1 MIVSTNKSN
10 PNALKL
16 IIAGEISG
24 NPVELRIVTASDS
37 PLGRLP
43 TLELPN
49 GITLISSTA
58 ALQYLVPGD
67 EQQNIFVNK
76 WLEWDSTQL
85 QPAVVSY
92 GSSGSLDTSHKPRIW
107 SLLTQLNASLKAQK
121 YLITDTPSVVDIAIF
136 STLWCTIFM
145 PEISKELSNEFLYVN
160 RWLQDLEI
168 FPPVKKS
175 LANLAKLDLER
186 GFKSISS
193 LQSSAWYPMNSY
205 TGVRTQKSSQEVVT
219 PSSPAKEPEVIT
231 EKELETSRNNWSRPK
246 HPSIK
251 APTYPVLPKKNQR
264 NILITSALPYVN
276 NVPHLGN
283 IIGCVLSADVFA
295 RYARQRDYNTLY
307 ISGTDEYGTATE
319 AKALEENMAPQEI
332 CDKYF
337 GIHND
342 IYRWFNIGF
351 DYFGRTT
358 TPEQTEI
365 VQEAFLRIKSQG
377 YIITESVDQ
386 LLCER
391 CNRFLADR
399 FVEGTCPRCKYQ
411 DARGD
416 QCDGCGHLVNA
427 TELINPRCKV
437 CLQTPVIKASNQFF
451 LDLPKIQP
459 KLKEWASKAEK
470 SWSNVARAVT
480 RPWLRDGLKQ
490 RCITRDLKWGIPV
503 PLEGFRDKVFYVWFD
518 APLGYISITKR
529 YTQEYEKWW
538 RPSEDAKVDLY
549 QFMAKDNVPFHAIMF
564 PATLLAADQGHTLVK
579 HIMATEYLNYEDT
592 KFSKSRGI
600 GVFGTDARE
609 TGIPADVWR
618 FYLTYIRPESQDSN
632 FNWVDLATKNN
643 SELLNNFGNFVNRA
657 LTFAVKNFKGVVP
670 EMELR
675 NDDLQLLVL
684 VQRELSQYIMAME
697 QAKFRDGVRHLLAI
711 SKHGNQYM
719 QSQQPWVLIKGN
731 EESQV
736 KAAGTVIGVC
746 CNISCLL
753 SALLGPFMPETS
765 RQLRK
770 QLGLDG
776 STYGYIPDTVSVL
789 LPPGHKLGEATPLFS
804 KIEDSVVEELR
815 KKYAGKQDNGRK
827 AFKAGETVAEL
838 RAQIA
843 AQGAKVKELKAK
855 TDNSVWQ
862 PEVQILLQLK
872 IKLATL
878 NEGSDGTV
886 NTATIG
892 VVKAENGP
900 VQNGKTECDAVAAL
914 EAAIARQALFVR
926 DLKASADK
934 SVWQPEVNTL
944 LKLKKEL
951 SDATGV
957 ITPNPGDKKSKK
969 KK

>member
-1 MIVSTNKSN
+1 MILSTNKNN

-16 IIAGEISG
+16 VIGGEISG
-24 NPVELRIVTASDS
+24 NSVEIRIITTNESTLS
-37 PLGRLP
+37 RLP
-43 TLELPN
+43 TLQLPT
-49 GITLISSTA
+49 GITLISSNA
-58 ALQYLVPGD
+58 ALQYLLPGN
-67 EQQNIFVNK
+67 EQDLENK

-85 QPAVVSY
+85 QPAIASY
-92 GSSGSLDTSHKPRIW
+92 GNSGALDTSHKPRIW
-107 SLLTQLNASLKAQK
+107 SLLSQLNSELKTKK
-121 YLITDTPSVVDIAIF
+121 YLITPDTHTSADIAIF
-136 STLWCTIFM
+136 CTLWCTICSTEVSA
-145 PEISKELSNEFLYVN
+145 EITKEFPHVDKWLENISILPHVQQSLSKFP
-160 RWLQDLEI
+160 LE
-168 FPPVKKS
+168 
-175 LANLAKLDLER
+175 N
-186 GFKSISS
+186 GFKAISS
-193 LQSSAWYPMNSY
+193 LNSSSWFPMNSY
-205 TGVRTQKSSQEVVT
+205 TGIRQKTAALE
-219 PSSPAKEPEVIT
+219 PSSPTKEPEAIT
-231 EKELETSRNNWSRPK
+231 KQELETSKKNWSTPL

-251 APTYPVLPKKNQR
+251 PPTYPVLPRKNER

-295 RYARQRDYNTLY
+295 RYCRQRDYNTLY

-319 AKALEENMAPQEI
+319 AKALEENMTPQEI
-332 CDKYF
+332 CDKFF

-365 VQEAFLRIKSQG
+365 VQESFLRIKSQG

-386 LLCER
+386 LLCQN

-399 FVEGTCPRCKYQ
+399 FVEGTCPGCKYE

-437 CLQTPVIKASNQFF
+437 CSKTPVIKASTQFF

-470 SWSNVARAVT
+470 NWSNVARAVT
-480 RPWLRDGLKQ
+480 RPWLRDGLKP

-503 PLEGFRDKVFYVWFD
+503 PIDEFKDKVFYVWFD
-518 APLGYISITKR
+518 APLGYVSITKR

-538 RPSEDAKVDLY
+538 KPSEGTDVNLY

-564 PATLLAADQGHTLVK
+564 PATLLAANEGHTLVK

-618 FYLTYIRPESQDSN
+618 FYLTYIRPENQDSN

-657 LTFAVKNFKGVVP
+657 LTFAVKNFEGKVP

-675 NDDLQLLVL
+675 EEDHQVLVL
-684 VQRELSQYIMAME
+684 VQRELSHYIVAME
-697 QAKFRDGVRHLLAI
+697 QGKFRDGVRHLLGI

-719 QSQQPWVLIKGN
+719 QAQQPWVMVKGK
-731 EESQV
+731 EV
-736 KAAGTVIGVC
+736 KTAGTVIGVC

-753 SALLGPFMPETS
+753 SALLGPFMPDTS
-765 RQLRK
+765 RELRK

-776 STYGYIPDTVSVL
+776 STYGYIPEKVSIL
-789 LPPGHKLGEATPLFS
+789 LSPGHKLGEPTPLFS
-804 KIEDSVVEELR
+804 KIEEAVVEELR
-815 KKYAGKQDNGRK
+815 SKYGGKQDNGTNGGK
-827 AFKAGETVAEL
+827 TEGSVEEL
-838 RAQIA
+838 QGQIA
-843 AQGAKVKELKAK
+843 AQGLKVRELKSK
-855 TDNSVWQ
+855 TDKSVWQ
-862 PEVQILLQLK
+862 PEVQILLKLKEQLAK
-872 IKLATL
+872 IT
-878 NEGSDGTV
+878 ETSIITV

-892 VVKAENGP
+892 EKNKENGP
-900 VQNGKTECDAVAAL
+900 VQNGKIDIPAL
-914 EAAIARQALFVR
+914 EAAIAKQGLVVR
-926 DLKASADK
+926 ELKANSEK
-934 SVWQPEVNTL
+934 SVWQPELNIL

-957 ITPNPGDKKSKK
+957 ITPNAVDKKSKK

>member
-16 IIAGEISG
+16 LIGGEISG
-24 NPVELRIVTASDS
+24 NSVDVRIVPTNDS

-43 TLELPN
+43 TLKLPN
-49 GITLISSTA
+49 GITLISSNA

-67 EQQNIFVNK
+67 EQQDVLVNK

-107 SLLTQLNASLKAQK
+107 SLLTQLNTSLKSQK
-121 YLITDTPSVVDIAIF
+121 YVITASPTSADIAIF
-136 STLWCTIFM
+136 STLWCTITVT
-145 PEISKELSNEFLYVN
+145 EISKELSTEFPHVD
-160 RWLQDLEI
+160 RWLKDLEAL
-168 FPPVKKS
+168 PAMQSPLSK
-175 LANLAKLDLER
+175 LPLLDLER
-186 GFKSISS
+186 GLKSISS
-193 LQSSAWYPMNSY
+193 LHTSTWFPLNSY
-205 TGVRTQKSSQEVVT
+205 TGVRSQKPPQDVNT
-219 PSSPAKEPEVIT
+219 PSSPTKEPETAIT
-231 EKELETSRNNWSRPK
+231 KHELETSRNNWSSPA

-251 APTYPVLPKKNQR
+251 PPTYPVLPKQNER

-295 RYARQRDYNTLY
+295 RYCRQRDYNTLY

-319 AKALEENMAPQEI
+319 AKALEENMTPQEI

-365 VQEAFLRIKSQG
+365 VQESFLRIKSQG

-386 LLCER
+386 LLCEH
-391 CNRFLADR
+391 CDRFLADR
-399 FVEGTCPRCKYQ
+399 FVEGTCPGCKYE

-427 TELINPRCKV
+427 TDLINPRCKV
-437 CLQTPVIKASNQFF
+437 CSKTPVIKASNQFF

-459 KLKEWASKAEK
+459 NLKEWASKAEK
-470 SWSNVARAVT
+470 FWSNVARAVT

-529 YTQEYEKWW
+529 YTQEYERWW
-538 RPSEDAKVDLY
+538 KPREDTKVDLY

-670 EMELR
+670 EMEIR
-675 NDDLQLLVL
+675 EEDLQVLAL
-684 VQRELSQYIMAME
+684 VQRELSQYIVAME
-697 QAKFRDGVRHLLAI
+697 QGKFRDGVRHLLAI

-719 QSQQPWVLIKGN
+719 QSQQPWVLIKEKGKDR
-731 EESQV
+731 V
-736 KAAGTVIGVC
+736 RAAGTVIGVC

-765 RQLRK
+765 RELRK

-776 STYGYIPDTVSVL
+776 STYGYIPDTVSIL
-789 LPPGHKLGEATPLFS
+789 LPTGHQLGEASPLFS
-804 KIEDSVVEELR
+804 KIEESVVEELR
-815 KKYAGKQDNGRK
+815 KKYAGKQENGNNGTR
-827 AFKAGETVAEL
+827 AGESVEEL
-838 RAQIA
+838 QALIA
-843 AQGAKVKELKAK
+843 AQGVKVRELKAK
-855 TDNSVWQ
+855 TDKSVWQ

-872 IKLATL
+872 GKLAKMT
-878 NEGSDGTV
+878 ESSEGTV

-892 VVKAENGP
+892 VEKQVNGP
-900 VQNGKTECDAVAAL
+900 TQNGKNEYDIAAL

-926 DLKASADK
+926 DLKASADR